1 MAEDDLKGLRIALY
15 ARYSTEMQSAGS
27 IEDQLRVCRREVE
40 RRGGV
45 VDEAL
50 VFADAAVSGAG
61 MDREGM
67 MRLMHVVETKPK
79 RVDVVVIEDISRLGR
94 EQALLHG
101 ARRIFEYEG
110 VRLIAVADG
119 IDTLDRSAALGF
131 SLRALMSEMYRVD
144 LRQKTKRGLEGRAL
158 RGLSTGGLPYGYGTQ
173 PADGGGSAIVIR
185 DEHADVVRRIFRH
198 YLEGNSLALI
208 AGRLNADG
216 VPSPRAHTKSK
227 YKGWVATT
235 IRAVLHNE
243 AYVGVWTYGKRAW
256 LKAPGTNRR
265 RGRPGDPTGIIRQDR
280 QDLRIVD
287 DATWTAVKERLA
299 AVRAH
304 YVGSGVQTGIAGRKT
319 QYLFSGLLFC
329 AACGSP
335 MIIAGGSTT
344 MFYRCS
350 AAVKRKTCGN
360 NLSVKEPVARASLLA
375 ELRYKLASDEGV
387 RHARRR
393 IVERLAEVE
402 REKNATLRV
411 QERRVHDLQTQVD
424 KLVDTVVAGVRSDA
438 IKKRLAETEQLLAV
452 AVTEFERTRSMPSS
466 PVKLPSPEDILKLV
480 YQLDER
486 LTRDV
491 TCGRELLRR
500 VFKDGRIDLIP
511 QPDGFYIARSE
522 VLPLVLLTKTPSEES
537 SEGVRFP
544 AISCAGRI

>member
-1 MAEDDLKGLRIALY
+1 M
-15 ARYSTEMQSAGS
+15 
-27 IEDQLRVCRREVE
+27 
-40 RRGGV
+40 
-45 VDEAL
+45 
-50 VFADAAVSGAG
+50 
-61 MDREGM
+61 
-67 MRLMHVVETKPK
+67 
-79 RVDVVVIEDISRLGR
+79 
-94 EQALLHG
+94 
-101 ARRIFEYEG
+101 
-110 VRLIAVADG
+110 
-119 IDTLDRSAALGF
+119 
-131 SLRALMSEMYRVD
+131 
-144 LRQKTKRGLEGRAL
+144 
-158 RGLSTGGLPYGYGTQ
+158 
-173 PADGGGSAIVIR
+173 
-185 DEHADVVRRIFRH
+185 
-198 YLEGNSLALI
+198 
-208 AGRLNADG
+208 
-216 VPSPRAHTKSK
+216 
-227 YKGWVATT
+227 
-235 IRAVLHNE
+235 
-243 AYVGVWTYGKRAW
+243 
-256 LKAPGTNRR
+256 
-265 RGRPGDPTGIIRQDR
+265 
-280 QDLRIVD
+280 
-287 DATWTAVKERLA
+287 
-299 AVRAH
+299 RAH

-438 IKKRLAETEQLLAV
+438 IKKRLAETEQLLAD